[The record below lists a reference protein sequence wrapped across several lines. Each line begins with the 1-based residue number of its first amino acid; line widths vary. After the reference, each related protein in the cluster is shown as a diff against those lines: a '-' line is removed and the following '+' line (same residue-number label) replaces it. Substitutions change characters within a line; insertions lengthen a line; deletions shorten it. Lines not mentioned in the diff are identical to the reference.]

1 MPVDRPLFEPG
12 DIVKHFKRE
21 TVSDLRSN
29 DYLYKIVGE
38 AKHTE
43 TDEPLIIYRALYGE
57 RKLYARPQKMFTV
70 WLIKKNIQIFHRS
83 TDLKNMKDRYSLN
96 KTA

>member
-1 MPVDRPLFEPG
+1 MPMGKPLFEPG
-12 DIVKHFKRE
+12 DIVQHFKRE

-43 TDEPLIIYRALYGE
+43 TDEPLIIYRALYGV
-57 RKLYARPQKMFTV
+57 KSLYARPLKMF
-70 WLIKKNIQIFHRS
+70 
-83 TDLKNMKDRYSLN
+83 YSLVDRE
-96 KTA
+96 KYPDIKQTYRFEKYSGLIFVE

>member
-1 MPVDRPLFEPG
+1 MPIDRPLFEPG

-43 TDEPLIIYRALYGE
+43 I
-57 RKLYARPQKMFTV
+57 
-70 WLIKKNIQIFHRS
+70 NITFS
-83 TDLKNMKDRYSLN
+83 Y
-96 KTA
+96 

>member
-1 MPVDRPLFEPG
+1 MPIDRPLFEPG

-38 AKHTE
+38 VK
-43 TDEPLIIYRALYGE
+43 YRGRLFPRIDASNG
-57 RKLYARPQKMFTV
+57 F
-70 WLIKKNIQIFHRS
+70 
-83 TDLKNMKDRYSLN
+83 
-96 KTA
+96 

>member
-1 MPVDRPLFEPG
+1 MSIDRPLFESG

-57 RKLYARPQKMFTV
+57 RKLYARPQKMF
-70 WLIKKNIQIFHRS
+70 
-83 TDLKNMKDRYSLN
+83 YSLVD
-96 KTA
+96 KEKYPDISQKYRFEKYEGQTFIE

>member
-1 MPVDRPLFEPG
+1 MPIDRLLFEPG

-21 TVSDLRSN
+21 IVSDLRSN

-57 RKLYARPQKMFTV
+57 RKLYARPQKMFYSLV
-70 WLIKKNIQIFHRS
+70 DKEKYPDISQKYRFEKYEGQIFIE
-83 TDLKNMKDRYSLN
+83 
-96 KTA
+96 

>member
-1 MPVDRPLFEPG
+1 MPIDRPLFEPG

-43 TDEPLIIYRALYGE
+43 TDEPLIIYRACME
-57 RKLYARPQKMFTV
+57 KETICQTT
-70 WLIKKNIQIFHRS
+70 KNVLQFG
-83 TDLKNMKDRYSLN
+83 
-96 KTA
+96 

>member
-1 MPVDRPLFEPG
+1 MPIDRPLFEPG

-57 RKLYARPQKMFTV
+57 RKLIIANSMLLITSLDKEKYPDISQKYRFE
-70 WLIKKNIQIFHRS
+70 KYEGQIFIE
-83 TDLKNMKDRYSLN
+83 
-96 KTA
+96 